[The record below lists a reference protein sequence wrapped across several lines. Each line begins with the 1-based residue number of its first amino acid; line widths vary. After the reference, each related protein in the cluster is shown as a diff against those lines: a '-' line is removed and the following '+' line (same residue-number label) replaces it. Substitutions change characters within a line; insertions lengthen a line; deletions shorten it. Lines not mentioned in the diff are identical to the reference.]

1 MSRRQKKTSLEFAKA
16 GGSRVAVSA
25 RFQTGA
31 GKHGG
36 TARAKNRR
44 DRRLTKQD
52 LRDIV

>member
-1 MSRRQKKTSLEFAKA
+1 MARRQKKGALEFAKA
-16 GGSRVAVSA
+16 GGSRVALSA
-25 RFQTGA
+25 RLQTGA

-52 LRDIV
+52 LRGIV